1 MFKAILSNTFSRKE
15 ESAPCLV
22 SEPIS
27 SLSNKAATQVFSELS
42 TSRIALIIE
51 WVIPKLSNL
60 ALIIK
65 LWSKPQISAGS
76 KS

>member
-27 SLSNKAATQVFSELS
+27 SLSNKAATQVLSELS

-51 WVIPKLSNL
+51 
-60 ALIIK
+60 
-65 LWSKPQISAGS
+65 
-76 KS
+76 